1 MSRLRSHKA
10 LLGILA
16 VIGANLIWS
25 GSFPATTIALAGC
38 PASLLSV
45 IRLAIGAVLLAP
57 ALFTRKL
64 QWSCATIIS
73 AALLGVIGFT
83 LPVYLETQG
92 IGSSTPAIGAVM
104 IALEPIFTAVIA
116 AIALRERLPRRRLIA
131 LALAFAGAYLIA
143 GLPRPGDPGYAV
155 GDLLMTGAVIC
166 YALYNVLSKRLLV
179 RMEALQ
185 AAALTLLG
193 GCIGGFALW
202 AVRGAPGFG
211 RMDALRWGA
220 VLYLSVLSTAIAYY
234 LWLFALNRFAA
245 SRVTL
250 YLYMQPIAGVFLSFV
265 IVGTR
270 PGQLFLVGGALILV
284 GLYISEQTR

>member
-1 MSRLRSHKA
+1 MPRVHSRKP

-38 PASLLSV
+38 PASLLAL
-45 IRLAIGAVLLAP
+45 IRLFIGAALLCP
-57 ALFTRKL
+57 TLFRGTLLWRR
-64 QWSCATIIS
+64 ATIVQ
-73 AALLGVIGFT
+73 AALLGVVGFT

-92 IGSSTPAIGAVM
+92 IGSSTPAVGAVL
-104 IALEPIFTAVIA
+104 IALEPICTAVIA
-116 AIALRERLPRRRLIA
+116 AVALRERLPRRRVVA
-131 LALAFAGAYLIA
+131 LALAFFGAYLIA

-179 RMEALQ
+179 HIEAVQ
-185 AAALTLLG
+185 AAAITLLG
-193 GCIGGFALW
+193 GCAGGFVVWGL
-202 AVRGAPGFG
+202 RGAPGLG
-211 RMDALRWGA
+211 RMDGMTWAA
-220 VLYLSVLSTAIAYY
+220 VLYLAILSTAVAYY

-250 YLYMQPIAGVFLSFV
+250 FLYMQPIAGVLLSFL

-270 PGQLFLVGGALILV
+270 PGRLFFVGGALILA
-284 GLYISEQTR
+284 GLYISERLG